1 MLNGKILFSHGTIT
15 PWDIPAWGNDI
26 WIGNKYFFFLK
37 QFNNQTVNGDQG
49 MDDML
54 KCL

>member
-1 MLNGKILFSHGTIT
+1 MGRSGFPIGRLHPETFQHGEMIYELETNISS
-15 PWDIPAWGNDI
+15 
-26 WIGNKYFFFLK
+26 FLK